1 MRINHSPPADLL
13 EKLGSRYSEL
23 EFLDRGGMGAIYRA
37 HDRILDKQVAIK
49 TMACHSND
57 NLLRFQSE
65 ARIASQLEHP
75 AIVRTLDFGITESN
89 LPYLI
94 MDFVPGKSLERIL
107 EESGPFAWENAAG
120 IAARIAGAMA
130 FAHSKGIS
138 HRDLKTSN
146 ILIDGSRITVIDF
159 GLAREFEGNDGEDS
173 QRLTSLG
180 AIVGSPLYMSPEQA
194 HGEAGDHRSDIYS
207 LGCILFRTLTGRAPF
222 ESDDYLTLMKLKDGP
237 PPRLEPP
244 DGSSSWPGRLAEIVE
259 RALATAPEDRY
270 QSMTELENDLS
281 ELLAQEASGP
291 HAALP
296 ASGARNGLRMPSLK
310 MPSRNVLLGMAASFF
325 LLALAGIYLYLSLPG
340 QILRK
345 SGPVKFQETQFMGEK
360 IGRFSI
366 ERDPEFDRIACL
378 TAINPAEIT
387 DVDLAVLP
395 AEIADAREHDK
406 RVEGLDLSRTRVEGS
421 GLRFLHKQGLKA
433 IDLDDTAI
441 EPEYLPYLKYLKGER
456 LISLSGVRITPAHIK
471 ALSTIG
477 KIHDLRLNRCAT
489 INDAIATELASMKIR
504 MLGLSGSKI
513 TASILDKLDKSDEIA
528 YLDLSNT
535 AITDRDL
542 ERIGDLDLKSLQIS
556 YCSNLTGN
564 SLETIARRWPGLE
577 VLHID
582 SLKLTGQQFA
592 SLSRLR
598 NLRILQVLNVPL
610 SDPDMEVVS
619 RLRELTDFYNT
630 RGVFTAAGLSQLMKL
645 KKLKM
650 ISVLSLENI
659 KEKDFDAFSRQLP
672 REIRLVSDFKS
683 SGTIPA
689 ELQDIVRGS
698 TDMLLDE

>member
-13 EKLGSRYSEL
+13 EKLGSRYSKL

-49 TMACHSND
+49 TMVCHSND

-107 EESGPFAWENAAG
+107 EQSGPFAWENAAG

-159 GLAREFEGNDGEDS
+159 GLAREFEGNDSEDS

-244 DGSSSWPGRLAEIVE
+244 DESSSWPGRLAEIVE

-281 ELLAQEASGP
+281 ALLAQEASGP

-296 ASGARNGLRMPSLK
+296 DSGARDGLRMPSR
-310 MPSRNVLLGMAASFF
+310 SVLVGTASALILIFLAA
-325 LLALAGIYLYLSLPG
+325 LYLYLAVPDQKPQRSRPAE
-340 QILRK
+340 
-345 SGPVKFQETQFMGEK
+345 FQETHFMGQK
-360 IGRFSI
+360 IGSFSI

-378 TAINPAEIT
+378 TAVKPSEI
-387 DVDLAVLP
+387 VDSDLQALP
-395 AEIADAREHDK
+395 EEMARAHELNA
-406 RVEGLDLSRTRVEGS
+406 RVRGLDLAKTRVKGS
-421 GLRFLHKQGLKA
+421 GLRYLRRQGLTT
-433 IDLDDTAI
+433 IDLNDTEV
-441 EPEYLPYLKYLKGER
+441 EPKYLAYLKYLTGER
-456 LISLSGVRITPAHIK
+456 LISLSGVKITPEHMK
-471 ALSTIG
+471 VLSTIG
-477 KIHDLRLNRCAT
+477 NIHELRLNRCAT
-489 INDAIATELASMKIR
+489 INDAVATELASMRIR
-504 MLGLSGSKI
+504 MLTLSGSKI
-513 TASILDKLDKSDEIA
+513 TDSILDKLDKSEEIG

-564 SLETIARRWPGLE
+564 SLEIIARQWPGLE

-630 RGVFTAAGLSQLMKL
+630 RGVFTAAGLSQLLKL
-645 KKLKM
+645 KKLKL
-650 ISVLSLENI
+650 ISLVSLENI
-659 KEKDFDAFSRQLP
+659 EEKDFAAFSRQLP
-672 REIRLVSDFKS
+672 REIRLLSNYKS